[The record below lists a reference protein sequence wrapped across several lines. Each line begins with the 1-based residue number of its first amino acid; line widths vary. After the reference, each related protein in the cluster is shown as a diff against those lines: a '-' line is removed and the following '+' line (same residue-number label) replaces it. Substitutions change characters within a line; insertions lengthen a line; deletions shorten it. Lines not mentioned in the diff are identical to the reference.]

1 MKSFLQYISE
11 AGIQHTEVKIQHPE
25 DKAYAPKYGEASM
38 TTPPRHKPF
47 WTDEQGL
54 QYSPVYWDNPE
65 DPAVPA
71 PGSPVVAAEDRPRLD
86 SARWTTNAVPS
97 RYPHETGEQYRERM
111 RGRIDKPT
119 LANPNPPR
127 PVPELT
133 VIEKQLGLKGP
144 GWYETHSWTERE
156 AIRNAP
162 SEPESEGEKIAR
174 ENRERLK
181 TKVNPKIITDLKN
194 LK

>member
-1 MKSFLQYISE
+1 M
-11 AGIQHTEVKIQHPE
+11 QHPE

-54 QYSPVYWDNPE
+54 EFSPVYLDNPE

-71 PGSPVVAAEDRPRLD
+71 PGSPLVAAEDRPSLD
-86 SARWTTNAVPS
+86 SGYWTSARQPEQ
-97 RYPHETGEQYRERM
+97 YPHETAEQYRERM
-111 RGRIDKPT
+111 TGRRDKPT

-127 PVPELT
+127 PVPKLT
-133 VIEKQLGLKGP
+133 MIEKQLGLKKPP
-144 GWYETHSWTERE
+144 GWYESHSWTERE
-156 AIRNAP
+156 AIQNGTAP
-162 SEPESEGEKIAR
+162 LPPETEGQKIAR

-181 TKVNPKIITDLKN
+181 RKVNPKIITDLKN